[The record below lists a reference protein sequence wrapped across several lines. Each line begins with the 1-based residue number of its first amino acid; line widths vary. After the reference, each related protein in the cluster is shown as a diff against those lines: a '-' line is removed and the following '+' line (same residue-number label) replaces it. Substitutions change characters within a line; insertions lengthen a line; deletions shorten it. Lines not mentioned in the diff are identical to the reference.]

1 MDFKKI
7 ISSTRNYNF
16 HSHTQFCDGH
26 APIATMAA
34 AAVAC
39 GMRHY
44 GFTPHSPLPIESP
57 CNMPTDTVADFVAE
71 VRRLQRDPALSACR
85 FYIGM
90 EIDYLGPQFGP
101 ASDYFKHLPLD
112 YRIGSVHFI
121 PSQDGEYLDID
132 GSPDRF
138 KQRMSDKFHGD
149 IEYVVDTFYRQS
161 MDKVHAGGF
170 DILGHFDK
178 ISHNASEY
186 APGIADS
193 SFYAQCIEPLL
204 TYICEHRLTIE
215 LNTKART
222 QYGYFFPGES
232 YLPRL
237 MESGVTITVNSDAHY
252 PDRITASRDEAF
264 AILDSIYPNYERRD
278 S

>member
-1 MDFKKI
+1 MDFRKI

-26 APIATMAA
+26 ATMEAMAA

-57 CNMPTDTVADFVAE
+57 CNMPFDSVDAFIAE
-71 VRRLQRDPALSACR
+71 VKRLQQDSALAACT
-85 FYIGM
+85 FYTGM
-90 EIDYLGPQFGP
+90 EIDYMGPQFGP
-101 ASDYFKHLPLD
+101 ASDYFRELPLD

-132 GSPDRF
+132 GSPERF
-138 KQRMSDKFHGD
+138 KQRMADRFRND
-149 IEYVVDTFYRQS
+149 IEYVVHTFFRQS
-161 MDKVHAGGF
+161 LDMAVAGGF

-178 ISHNASEY
+178 IGHNASEY

-193 SFYAQCIEPLL
+193 SFYAGCIEPLL
-204 TYICEHRLTIE
+204 NYICENRLTVE

-222 QYGYFFPGES
+222 QYGYFFPNPR

-237 MESGVTITVNSDAHY
+237 MESGVPVVVNSDAHY

-264 AILDSIYPNYERRD
+264 AIMDSIYPDYERRNA
-278 S
+278 